1 MAGATLQLKQRDRI
15 APSKPANF
23 NRLARIYRWLE
34 WFTFGPVLGRCRCTF
49 LGKMEFRKAALV
61 IGDGDGRFTARLL
74 QQNPHIIIEA
84 VDASETMLQELTRR
98 ANFNAG
104 RLKTQHVDARAFNP
118 AKRDYDLV
126 VTHFFLDCLSSNEVA
141 RLAVRLRAS
150 VSDGA
155 LWVVSEFAVPETRYG
170 RLVARPL
177 VAALYGAFGWLTGM
191 RVRQLPDHASAL
203 AHAGFML
210 MHRREW
216 LRGLLVSELWQ
227 AQCVN
232 RPQLLSAQS

>member
-1 MAGATLQLKQRDRI
+1 MK
-15 APSKPANF
+15 
-23 NRLARIYRWLE
+23 
-34 WFTFGPVLGRCRCTF
+34 CRKT
-49 LGKMEFRKAALV
+49 ALI

-74 QQNPHIIIEA
+74 QQNPHIVIEA
-84 VDASETMLQELTRR
+84 VDASKTMLRELTRR
-98 ANFNAG
+98 ANFNAS
-104 RLKTQHVDARAFNP
+104 RLKTIHADAREFIP
-118 AKRDYDLV
+118 AKQDYDLV

-155 LWVVSEFAVPETRYG
+155 QWVVSEFAVPETLYG

-177 VAALYGAFGWLTGM
+177 VAALYRAFRWLTGM
-191 RVRQLPDHASAL
+191 RIRQLPDHTTAL

-210 MHRREW
+210 VHRREW